1 MFPGNYWFKWILG
14 VTFRF
19 KTAVSG
25 LSLIYPGDLAESR
38 SRTTRAEQLRQIS
51 IFTSTIMVSI
61 VQLKILVLSVKPQE
75 REWNKQKKL
84 KGSLPSARMPSYFV
98 IYKTVSFNTLYR
110 QPCFNSIV
118 VFLCLVNYVWL
129 VFHQIA
135 ERLGQHWL
143 FLLQNSIWWSE
154 LSRQ

>member
-51 IFTSTIMVSI
+51 IFTSTIMVSVVQGTVLLCFSLINDLTLLLFPII
-61 VQLKILVLSVKPQE
+61 VHCS
-75 REWNKQKKL
+75 
-84 KGSLPSARMPSYFV
+84 
-98 IYKTVSFNTLYR
+98 
-110 QPCFNSIV
+110 
-118 VFLCLVNYVWL
+118 
-129 VFHQIA
+129 
-135 ERLGQHWL
+135 
-143 FLLQNSIWWSE
+143 
-154 LSRQ
+154 

>member
-51 IFTSTIMVSI
+51 IFTSTIMVSVVQRTVLFCFSFINGLTLLLFPILI
-61 VQLKILVLSVKPQE
+61 VHCS
-75 REWNKQKKL
+75 
-84 KGSLPSARMPSYFV
+84 
-98 IYKTVSFNTLYR
+98 
-110 QPCFNSIV
+110 
-118 VFLCLVNYVWL
+118 
-129 VFHQIA
+129 
-135 ERLGQHWL
+135 
-143 FLLQNSIWWSE
+143 
-154 LSRQ
+154 